1 MDADRT
7 TNELIEYLGNFTD
20 RKKYVQI
27 LEKYRQSLKD
37 GIQIQFSEDDLYW
50 ISFLKKRLEKKAEVE
65 SLRNYS
71 RNLDNKQFA
80 DFLTLVRH
88 IEITCK
94 V

>member
-1 MDADRT
+1 MGGDRT
-7 TNELIEYLGNFTD
+7 TNDLIEYLGKFTD
-20 RKKYVQI
+20 RKKYVLI

-37 GIQIQFSEDDLYW
+37 GSQVQFSEDDLYW

-65 SLRNYS
+65 NFRNYT

-80 DFLTLVRH
+80 DFLILVRH
-88 IEITCK
+88 IEISCK